1 MDRKSKLTLEER
13 KELIEKEIQ
22 KKLLQKLVVGAFL
35 AIIIMLSS
43 MNLIPGLSLLSIK
56 IRYII
61 IFILACPVQIWVGS
75 QFYNGLVVV
84 FKYRTADMNTLVAVG
99 TLSAFIYST
108 FVTFFPDFF
117 IKFGIEPHIYFDTAA
132 VIIVLILLGRFF
144 EAKSKSRA
152 SSAIKKLLKL
162 RALKATVIR
171 DGKEEEIDV
180 DDVAVGD
187 IILVKPGEKI
197 PVDGAII
204 EGDSAV
210 NESMATGESIPV
222 DKKPGDEVIGSTI
235 NLTGFLKFRATRVG
249 KDTFLSQI
257 IRLVEEAQASKA
269 PIQRL
274 ADKVASYFVPAVIL
288 IALVTFTV
296 WLIWGPKPSITFA
309 LVNFVSVLIIACP
322 CALGLATPTAI
333 IVGTGRGAENGILI
347 KDAQSLEL
355 AHRLNIIVF
364 DKTGTLTRGEPEVSE
379 IIVKKGSLINT
390 SEQLLYI
397 AASSELY
404 SEHPLGKAIVKKAKD
419 SGLKL
424 KEPQEF
430 MSIAGKGIRAKVD
443 DREILKGNLKLMME
457 NKVPLGNLE
466 EEEQKLS
473 EMGLTPVFVS
483 VDNKPAGIIAFAD
496 ALKNNAK
503 DVVLRLKKLGLEVVM
518 LTGDNRNTALAIGR
532 RAGIDKVI
540 SEVLPGKKAEE
551 IKKLQKEG
559 KIVAMVGDGIN
570 DAPALAQ
577 SDIGIAIGTG
587 TDVAMESSQITLI
600 KGDLYGVLKAIILS
614 RNTVRIIRQ
623 NLFWAFFY
631 NIILIPVAAGVL
643 YPFFGILVSPI
654 FAAAAMA
661 FSSISV
667 VSNSLRLRRLSLK

>member
-13 KELIEKEIQ
+13 KELIEKKIQ

-162 RALKATVIR
+162 RALKAAVIR

-257 IRLVEEAQASKA
+257 IRLVEEAQTSKA

-288 IALVTFTV
+288 IALVTFIA
-296 WLIWGPKPSITFA
+296 WLILGPKPSITFA

-364 DKTGTLTRGEPEVSE
+364 DKTGTLTRGELEVRE

-430 MSIAGKGIRAKVD
+430 ISIAGKGIRAKVD

-466 EEEQKLS
+466 EAAQKLS
-473 EMGLTPVFVS
+473 ERGLTPVFVS

-503 DVVLRLKKLGLEVVM
+503 DVVLRLKKLGLEVAM

-667 VSNSLRLRRLSLK
+667 VSNSLRLRILSLK

>member
-187 IILVKPGEKI
+187 IILVKPGGKI

-532 RAGIDKVI
+532 RVGIDKII

-551 IKKLQKEG
+551 IKKLQKGG

>member
-13 KELIEKEIQ
+13 KELIEKKIQ
-22 KKLLQKLVVGAFL
+22 KKILQKLVVGAFL

-132 VIIVLILLGRFF
+132 IIIVLILLGRFI

-171 DGKEEEIDV
+171 DVKEEEIDV

-204 EGDSAV
+204 KGDSAV

-288 IALVTFTV
+288 IALVTFTA

-322 CALGLATPTAI
+322 CALGLATPAAI

-347 KDAQSLEL
+347 KDAASLEL

-430 MSIAGKGIRAKVD
+430 ISITGKGIRAKVD

-466 EEEQKLS
+466 EEAQKLS

-483 VDNKPAGIIAFAD
+483 VGNKPAGIIAFAD

-503 DVVLRLKKLGLEVVM
+503 DVVLRLKKLGLEVAM

-614 RNTVRIIRQ
+614 RNTVKVIRQ

>member
-1 MDRKSKLTLEER
+1 MDRKNKLTLEER
-13 KELIEKEIQ
+13 KELIEKKIQ
-22 KKLLQKLVVGAFL
+22 KKLLQKLAVGAFL

-108 FVTFFPDFF
+108 FVTFFSDFF

-180 DDVAVGD
+180 DDAAVGD

-197 PVDGAII
+197 PVDGSII

-235 NLTGFLKFRATRVG
+235 SLTGFLKFRATRVG

-430 MSIAGKGIRAKVD
+430 ISIAGKGIRAKVD

-457 NKVPLGNLE
+457 NKVQLGNLV

-483 VDNKPAGIIAFAD
+483 VDNKPAGIIAFSD

-503 DVVLRLKKLGLEVVM
+503 DVVLRLKKLGLEVAM

-532 RAGIDKVI
+532 RAGIGKVI
-540 SEVLPGKKAEE
+540 SEVLPGEKAEE

-614 RNTVRIIRQ
+614 RNTVRIIKQ

-654 FAAAAMA
+654 FAAGAMA

-667 VSNSLRLRRLSLK
+667 ISNSLRLRILSLK

>member
-162 RALKATVIR
+162 RALKAIVIR

-222 DKKPGDEVIGSTI
+222 DKKSGDEVIGSTI

-274 ADKVASYFVPAVIL
+274 ADRVASYFVPVVIL

-347 KDAQSLEL
+347 KDAPSLEL

-404 SEHPLGKAIVKKAKD
+404 SEHPLGKAIVKKARD

-430 MSIAGKGIRAKVD
+430 ISIAGKGIRAKVD

-466 EEEQKLS
+466 KEEQKLS

-503 DVVLRLKKLGLEVVM
+503 DVVLRLKKLGLEVAM
-518 LTGDNRNTALAIGR
+518 LTGDSRNTALAIGR

-540 SEVLPGKKAEE
+540 SEVLPGKKSEE
-551 IKKLQKEG
+551 IKKLQKEK

-643 YPFFGILVSPI
+643 YPFFGILVSLI
-654 FAAAAMA
+654 FAAAAMT

>member
-187 IILVKPGEKI
+187 IILVKPGGKI

-532 RAGIDKVI
+532 RVGIDKVI

>member
-551 IKKLQKEG
+551 IKKLQKGG

>member
-1 MDRKSKLTLEER
+1 MNQKNKLTLEEK
-13 KELIEKEIQ
+13 KELAEKKNQ
-22 KKLLQKLVVGAFL
+22 KKLLQKLLAGAVL
-35 AIIIMLSS
+35 AVFIMLFSI
-43 MNLIPGLSLLSIK
+43 NIIPGFSSLSIK

-75 QFYNGLVVV
+75 QFYGGLVSV
-84 FKYRTADMNTLVAVG
+84 FRYRAADMNTLVAVG

-108 FVTFFPDFF
+108 AVTFFLDYF
-117 IKFGIEPHIYFDTAA
+117 ISIGIEPHVYFDTAA
-132 VIIVLILLGRFF
+132 IIIVLILLGRFF
-144 EAKSKSRA
+144 EARSKSSA

-171 DGKEEEIDV
+171 DGREEEIDI
-180 DDVAVGD
+180 DDVVVGD
-187 IILVKPGEKI
+187 MILVKPGEKI
-197 PVDGAII
+197 PVDGVII
-204 EGDSAV
+204 EGGSAV

-257 IRLVEEAQASKA
+257 IRLVEEAQTSKA

-274 ADKVASYFVPAVIL
+274 ADKVASYFVPIVIL
-288 IALVTFTV
+288 IAVITFTV
-296 WLIWGPKPSITFA
+296 WFIWGPKPSITFA

-333 IVGTGRGAENGILI
+333 LVGTGRGAENGILI
-347 KDAQSLEL
+347 KDASSLEI
-355 AHRLNIIVF
+355 ARRLDTIIF
-364 DKTGTLTRGEPEVSE
+364 DKTGTITRGEPEVRE

-430 MSIAGKGIRAKVD
+430 ISIAGKGIRAKVD

-457 NKVPLGNLE
+457 NKVPLGNLVE
-466 EEEQKLS
+466 AAQKLS
-473 EMGLTPVFVS
+473 ERGLTPVFVS

-503 DVVLRLKKLGLEVVM
+503 DVVLRLKKLGLEVAM
-518 LTGDNRNTALAIGR
+518 LTGDNRNTAYAVGEE
-532 RAGIDKVI
+532 AGIDRVI
-540 SEVLPGKKAEE
+540 SEVLPEQKAEE
-551 IKKLQKEG
+551 VKKLQREG

-643 YPFFGILVSPI
+643 YPFFGVLVSPI

-667 VSNSLRLRRLSLK
+667 VSNSLRLRILSLK

>member
-1 MDRKSKLTLEER
+1 M
-13 KELIEKEIQ
+13 I
-22 KKLLQKLVVGAFL
+22 
-35 AIIIMLSS
+35 
-43 MNLIPGLSLLSIK
+43 
-56 IRYII
+56 
-61 IFILACPVQIWVGS
+61 
-75 QFYNGLVVV
+75 
-84 FKYRTADMNTLVAVG
+84 
-99 TLSAFIYST
+99 
-108 FVTFFPDFF
+108 
-117 IKFGIEPHIYFDTAA
+117 
-132 VIIVLILLGRFF
+132 
-144 EAKSKSRA
+144 
-152 SSAIKKLLKL
+152 
-162 RALKATVIR
+162 
-171 DGKEEEIDV
+171 
-180 DDVAVGD
+180 
-187 IILVKPGEKI
+187 KPGEKI

-430 MSIAGKGIRAKVD
+430 ISIAGKGIRAKVD

-503 DVVLRLKKLGLEVVM
+503 DVVLRLKKLGLEVAM

-623 NLFWAFFY
+623 NLF
-631 NIILIPVAAGVL
+631 
-643 YPFFGILVSPI
+643 
-654 FAAAAMA
+654 
-661 FSSISV
+661 
-667 VSNSLRLRRLSLK
+667 

>member
-13 KELIEKEIQ
+13 KELIEKKIQ
-22 KKLLQKLVVGAFL
+22 KKLLQKLAVGAFL

-197 PVDGAII
+197 PVDGSII
-204 EGDSAV
+204 KGDSAV

-274 ADKVASYFVPAVIL
+274 VDKVASYFVPAVIL

-347 KDAQSLEL
+347 KDAPSLEL

-430 MSIAGKGIRAKVD
+430 ISIAGKGIRAKVD

-457 NKVPLGNLE
+457 NKVQLGNLV

-503 DVVLRLKKLGLEVVM
+503 DVVLRLKKLGLEVAM

-614 RNTVRIIRQ
+614 RNTVRIIKQ

-654 FAAAAMA
+654 FAAGAMA

-667 VSNSLRLRRLSLK
+667 ISNSLRLRILSLK

>member
-13 KELIEKEIQ
+13 KELIEKKIQ

-43 MNLIPGLSLLSIK
+43 MNLIPGLSSLSIK
-56 IRYII
+56 IRYIV
-61 IFILACPVQIWVGS
+61 IFILTCPVQIWVGS
-75 QFYNGLVVV
+75 QFYSGLVSV
-84 FKYRTADMNTLVAVG
+84 FRYRVADMNTLVAVG

-108 FVTFFPDFF
+108 FVTFFHDFF

-162 RALKATVIR
+162 RALKATVTR

-197 PVDGAII
+197 PVDGVII
-204 EGDSAV
+204 EGGSAV
-210 NESMATGESIPV
+210 NESMVTGESIPV
-222 DKKPGDEVIGSTI
+222 DKEPRDEVIGSTI
-235 NLTGFLKFRATRVG
+235 NLTGFLKFKATRVG

-257 IRLVEEAQASKA
+257 IKLVEEAQASKA

-274 ADKVASYFVPAVIL
+274 ADKVASYFVPIVIL
-288 IALVTFTV
+288 IAVITFTV
-296 WLIWGPKPSITFA
+296 WFIWGPKPSITFA

-364 DKTGTLTRGEPEVSE
+364 DKTGTLTRGEPEVRE
-379 IIVKKGSLINT
+379 IIVEKDNFKGT
-390 SEQLLYI
+390 AEELLSI

-430 MSIAGKGIRAKVD
+430 ISIAGKGIRAKVD

-457 NKVPLGNLE
+457 NKVPLGNLVE
-466 EEEQKLS
+466 AAQKLS
-473 EMGLTPVFVS
+473 ERGLTPVFVS

-503 DVVLRLKKLGLEVVM
+503 DVVLRLKKLGLEVAM

-614 RNTVRIIRQ
+614 RNTVRIIKQ

-667 VSNSLRLRRLSLK
+667 VSNSLRLRILSLK

>member
-1 MDRKSKLTLEER
+1 MDRENKLTLEER
-13 KELIEKEIQ
+13 KELIEKKIQ

-180 DDVAVGD
+180 DDVAAGD

-274 ADKVASYFVPAVIL
+274 VDKIASYFVPAVIL

-355 AHRLNIIVF
+355 AHRLNIIIF

-390 SEQLLYI
+390 PCYI
-397 AASSELY
+397 
-404 SEHPLGKAIVKKAKD
+404 
-419 SGLKL
+419 
-424 KEPQEF
+424 
-430 MSIAGKGIRAKVD
+430 
-443 DREILKGNLKLMME
+443 
-457 NKVPLGNLE
+457 
-466 EEEQKLS
+466 
-473 EMGLTPVFVS
+473 
-483 VDNKPAGIIAFAD
+483 
-496 ALKNNAK
+496 
-503 DVVLRLKKLGLEVVM
+503 
-518 LTGDNRNTALAIGR
+518 
-532 RAGIDKVI
+532 
-540 SEVLPGKKAEE
+540 
-551 IKKLQKEG
+551 
-559 KIVAMVGDGIN
+559 
-570 DAPALAQ
+570 
-577 SDIGIAIGTG
+577 
-587 TDVAMESSQITLI
+587 
-600 KGDLYGVLKAIILS
+600 
-614 RNTVRIIRQ
+614 
-623 NLFWAFFY
+623 
-631 NIILIPVAAGVL
+631 
-643 YPFFGILVSPI
+643 
-654 FAAAAMA
+654 
-661 FSSISV
+661 
-667 VSNSLRLRRLSLK
+667 

>member
-1 MDRKSKLTLEER
+1 MDRKNKLTLEER
-13 KELIEKEIQ
+13 KELIEKKIQ
-22 KKLLQKLVVGAFL
+22 KKLLQKLAVGAFL

-43 MNLIPGLSLLSIK
+43 MNLIPGISLLSIK

-197 PVDGAII
+197 PVDGSII
-204 EGDSAV
+204 KGDSAV

-274 ADKVASYFVPAVIL
+274 VDKVASYFVPTVIL

-347 KDAQSLEL
+347 KDAPSLEL

-430 MSIAGKGIRAKVD
+430 ISIAGKGIRAKVD

-457 NKVPLGNLE
+457 NKVQLGNLV

-483 VDNKPAGIIAFAD
+483 VDNKPAGIIAFSD

-503 DVVLRLKKLGLEVVM
+503 DVVLRLKKLGLEVAM

-614 RNTVRIIRQ
+614 RNTVRIIKQ

-654 FAAAAMA
+654 FAAGAMA

-667 VSNSLRLRRLSLK
+667 ISNSLRLRILSLK

>member
-1 MDRKSKLTLEER
+1 M
-13 KELIEKEIQ
+13 
-22 KKLLQKLVVGAFL
+22 
-35 AIIIMLSS
+35 
-43 MNLIPGLSLLSIK
+43 
-56 IRYII
+56 
-61 IFILACPVQIWVGS
+61 
-75 QFYNGLVVV
+75 
-84 FKYRTADMNTLVAVG
+84 
-99 TLSAFIYST
+99 
-108 FVTFFPDFF
+108 
-117 IKFGIEPHIYFDTAA
+117 
-132 VIIVLILLGRFF
+132 
-144 EAKSKSRA
+144 
-152 SSAIKKLLKL
+152 
-162 RALKATVIR
+162 
-171 DGKEEEIDV
+171 
-180 DDVAVGD
+180 
-187 IILVKPGEKI
+187 
-197 PVDGAII
+197 
-204 EGDSAV
+204 
-210 NESMATGESIPV
+210 
-222 DKKPGDEVIGSTI
+222 
-235 NLTGFLKFRATRVG
+235 
-249 KDTFLSQI
+249 
-257 IRLVEEAQASKA
+257 
-269 PIQRL
+269 
-274 ADKVASYFVPAVIL
+274 
-288 IALVTFTV
+288 
-296 WLIWGPKPSITFA
+296 
-309 LVNFVSVLIIACP
+309 
-322 CALGLATPTAI
+322 
-333 IVGTGRGAENGILI
+333 
-347 KDAQSLEL
+347 
-355 AHRLNIIVF
+355 
-364 DKTGTLTRGEPEVSE
+364 
-379 IIVKKGSLINT
+379 
-390 SEQLLYI
+390 LYI

-430 MSIAGKGIRAKVD
+430 ISIAGKGIRAKVD

-457 NKVPLGNLE
+457 NKVPLGNLVE
-466 EEEQKLS
+466 AAQKLS
-473 EMGLTPVFVS
+473 ERGLTPVFVS

-503 DVVLRLKKLGLEVVM
+503 DVVLRLKKLGLEVAM

-667 VSNSLRLRRLSLK
+667 VSNSLRLRILSLK

>member
-13 KELIEKEIQ
+13 KELIEKKIQ

-162 RALKATVIR
+162 RALKAAVIR

-257 IRLVEEAQASKA
+257 IRLVEEAQTSKA

-288 IALVTFTV
+288 IALVTFIA
-296 WLIWGPKPSITFA
+296 WLILGPKPSITFA

-430 MSIAGKGIRAKVD
+430 ISIAGKGIRAKVD

-466 EEEQKLS
+466 EAAQKLS
-473 EMGLTPVFVS
+473 ERGLTPVFVS

-503 DVVLRLKKLGLEVVM
+503 DVVLRLKKLGLEVAM

-667 VSNSLRLRRLSLK
+667 VSNSLRLRILSLK

>member
-1 MDRKSKLTLEER
+1 MDRKNKLTLEER
-13 KELIEKEIQ
+13 KELIEKKIQ
-22 KKLLQKLVVGAFL
+22 KKLLQKLAVGAFL

-43 MNLIPGLSLLSIK
+43 MNLIPGISLLSIK

-171 DGKEEEIDV
+171 DGKEEEIGV

-197 PVDGAII
+197 PVDGSII
-204 EGDSAV
+204 KGDSAV

-274 ADKVASYFVPAVIL
+274 VDKVASYFVPAVIL

-347 KDAQSLEL
+347 KDAPSLEL

-430 MSIAGKGIRAKVD
+430 ISIAGKGIRAKVD

-457 NKVPLGNLE
+457 NKVQLGNLV

-483 VDNKPAGIIAFAD
+483 VDNKPAGIIAFSD

-503 DVVLRLKKLGLEVVM
+503 DVVLRLKKLGLEVAM

-540 SEVLPGKKAEE
+540 SEVLPGEKAEE

-614 RNTVRIIRQ
+614 RNTVRIIKQ

-654 FAAAAMA
+654 FAAGAMA

-667 VSNSLRLRRLSLK
+667 ISNSLRLRILSLK

>member
-1 MDRKSKLTLEER
+1 MDRKNKLTLEER
-13 KELIEKEIQ
+13 KELIEKKIQ
-22 KKLLQKLVVGAFL
+22 KKLLQKLAVGAFL

-197 PVDGAII
+197 PVDGSII
-204 EGDSAV
+204 KGDSAV

-274 ADKVASYFVPAVIL
+274 VDKVASYFVPAVIL
-288 IALVTFTV
+288 IALITFTV

-347 KDAQSLEL
+347 KDAPSLEL

-430 MSIAGKGIRAKVD
+430 ISIAGKGIRAKVD

-457 NKVPLGNLE
+457 NKVQLGNLV

-483 VDNKPAGIIAFAD
+483 VDNKPAGIIAFSD

-503 DVVLRLKKLGLEVVM
+503 DVVLRLKKLGLEVAM

-614 RNTVRIIRQ
+614 RNTVRIIKQ

-667 VSNSLRLRRLSLK
+667 VSNSLRLRILSLK

>member
-1 MDRKSKLTLEER
+1 MDRKNKLTSEER
-13 KELIEKEIQ
+13 KELIEKKIQ
-22 KKLLQKLVVGAFL
+22 KKILQKLALGAFL

-61 IFILACPVQIWVGS
+61 IFILACPVQVWVGS

-84 FKYRTADMNTLVAVG
+84 FKYRTSDMNTLVAVG

-180 DDVAVGD
+180 DDVAVED

-235 NLTGFLKFRATRVG
+235 SLTGFLKFRATRVG

-274 ADKVASYFVPAVIL
+274 VDKVASYFVPAVIL

-430 MSIAGKGIRAKVD
+430 ISIAGKGIRAKVG

-457 NKVPLGNLE
+457 NKVPLGNLVE
-466 EEEQKLS
+466 AAQKLS
-473 EMGLTPVFVS
+473 ERGLTPVFVS

-503 DVVLRLKKLGLEVVM
+503 DVVLRLKKLGLEVAM

-540 SEVLPGKKAEE
+540 SEVLPGEKAEE

-600 KGDLYGVLKAIILS
+600 KGDLYGV
-614 RNTVRIIRQ
+614 
-623 NLFWAFFY
+623 
-631 NIILIPVAAGVL
+631 
-643 YPFFGILVSPI
+643 
-654 FAAAAMA
+654 
-661 FSSISV
+661 
-667 VSNSLRLRRLSLK
+667 

>member
-162 RALKATVIR
+162 RALKAIVIR

-222 DKKPGDEVIGSTI
+222 DKKSGDEVIGSTI

-274 ADKVASYFVPAVIL
+274 ADRVASYFVPVVIL

-347 KDAQSLEL
+347 KDAPSLEL

-404 SEHPLGKAIVKKAKD
+404 SEHPLGKAIVKKARD

-430 MSIAGKGIRAKVD
+430 ISIAGKGIRAKVD

-466 EEEQKLS
+466 KEEQKLS

-503 DVVLRLKKLGLEVVM
+503 DVVLRLKKLGLEVAM
-518 LTGDNRNTALAIGR
+518 LTGDSRNTALAIGR

-540 SEVLPGKKAEE
+540 SEVLPGKKSEE
-551 IKKLQKEG
+551 IKKLQKEK

-654 FAAAAMA
+654 FAAAAMT

>member
-1 MDRKSKLTLEER
+1 MDRKNKLTLEER
-13 KELIEKEIQ
+13 KELIEKKIQ
-22 KKLLQKLVVGAFL
+22 KKLLQKLAVGAFL

-43 MNLIPGLSLLSIK
+43 MNLIPGISLLSIK

-197 PVDGAII
+197 PVDGSII
-204 EGDSAV
+204 KGDSAV

-274 ADKVASYFVPAVIL
+274 VDKVASYFVPAVIL

-347 KDAQSLEL
+347 KDAPSLEL

-430 MSIAGKGIRAKVD
+430 ISIAGKGIRAKVD

-457 NKVPLGNLE
+457 NKVQLGNLV

-483 VDNKPAGIIAFAD
+483 VDNKPAGIIAFSD

-503 DVVLRLKKLGLEVVM
+503 DVVLRLKKLGLEVAM

-614 RNTVRIIRQ
+614 RNTVRIIKQ

-654 FAAAAMA
+654 FAAGAMA

-667 VSNSLRLRRLSLK
+667 ISNSLRLRILSLK